1 MQLHRRV
8 LVKLACHDSRWSN
21 RPNTTLARL
30 RAAGRVQA
38 RQEQNKCCLSRHQMR
53 F

>member
-8 LVKLACHDSRWSN
+8 LVKLACHDSRWSK
-21 RPNTTLARL
+21 RPSSTLPRS
-30 RAAGRVQA
+30 RVTGRFEA